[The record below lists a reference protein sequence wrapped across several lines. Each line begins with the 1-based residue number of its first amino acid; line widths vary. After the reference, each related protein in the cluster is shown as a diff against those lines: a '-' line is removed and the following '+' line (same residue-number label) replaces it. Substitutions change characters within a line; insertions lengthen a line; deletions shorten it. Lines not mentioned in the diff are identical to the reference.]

1 MNYSPVKTNNPT
13 AYVQGYKIINWL
25 AILGHGISAGF
36 MIGIYSNRDPLQ
48 IPYTETYLR
57 WDKFDNSTRC
67 NGRALETRNE
77 GKFCIAATTSTIM
90 QCGENGDE
98 NCGLDLGWLVISFH
112 LLSFIFQLTAALTE
126 GIPTFIITLLNTW
139 RIQTPTCCEKGCCGY
154 KYSKMIEKGTN
165 PLRFIEYSFSAA
177 IMLICIAL
185 LNGVT
190 DINLIAAIAVL
201 TSATEICGL
210 VVEYLNRVDM
220 KWLLHL
226 NGWLL
231 FLCAYGIIY
240 HAFNKA
246 STAVD
251 GIRPPDF
258 VYVIVLALFLLYA
271 SFGFVQLIELTC
283 ETKVFDIFCCNCCER
298 EADPC
303 KRCGISCCPAL
314 RVGKERKRCNPLYK
328 EMVYVTLSLGAKL
341 VLGWLIFSNVLFN

>member
-1 MNYSPVKTNNPT
+1 MYTPVETNNPD
-13 AYVQGYKIINWL
+13 YIQGYIIINWL
-25 AILGHGISAGF
+25 AILGHLGSAIA
-36 MIGIYSNRDPLQ
+36 MMSIYLDRDPLQ
-48 IPYTETYLR
+48 IPYTETYLQ
-57 WDKFDNSTRC
+57 WNKFENSTKC

-77 GKFCIAATTSTIM
+77 GKFCIAATTSTIIE
-90 QCGENGDE
+90 CGENGDE
-98 NCGLDLGWLVISFH
+98 MCGLDLGWLVISFH
-112 LLSFIFQLTAALTE
+112 LLSFVFQLSAALTDY
-126 GIPTFIITLLNTW
+126 IPTKMQAGEF
-139 RIQTPTCCEKGCCGY
+139 EVEMEGCCGY
-154 KYSKMIEKGTN
+154 KYSKMIKKGTN
-165 PLRFIEYSFSAA
+165 PLRFLEYGISAA
-177 IMLICIAL
+177 IMLMCIAL

-210 VVEYLNRVDM
+210 VVEYLERVDM

-246 STAVD
+246 ATAVD

-258 VYVIVLALFLLYA
+258 VYVIVLALFLLYS

-283 ETKVFDIFCCNCCER
+283 ETKLFDMFCCNCCER

-303 KRCGISCCPAL
+303 KRCNISCCPAL
-314 RVGKERKRCNPLYK
+314 RVGKEKKRCNPLYK